1 MRLACVAK
9 PVLLYETQ
17 TPRPEMS
24 DSLTPTAVFK
34 CLADDTRVRTM
45 MLITR
50 EGELC
55 VCELTCALNESQP
68 KISRHLAQLRTCGL
82 LVDRRQGQ
90 WVYYRLHPTLPD
102 WVNQM
107 LIVALQANTHWL
119 SPDAKRLEQMG
130 DRPERAATC
139 CPA

>member
-1 MRLACVAK
+1 
-9 PVLLYETQ
+9 
-17 TPRPEMS
+17 MS

-34 CLADDTRVRTM
+34 CLADDNRARM
-45 MLITR
+45 MLLIAR

-90 WVYYRLHPTLPD
+90 WVYYRLHPNLPD
-102 WVNQM
+102 WVHQM
-107 LIVALQANTHWL
+107 LTVALQANTHWL

-130 DRPERAATC
+130 DRPERAAAC